1 MNMKYKERDFK
12 DDTEVKEIDYGL
24 EIYDGKDNKY
34 VINVNPFGEIEITSS
49 IGNLIVNPRYA
60 NQIIIKT
67 EE

>member
-1 MNMKYKERDFK
+1 MKYKERDFK
-12 DDTEVKEIDYGL
+12 DDTEVKEIDYGI

-34 VINVNPFGEIEITSS
+34 VINVNPFGEIEITLS
-49 IGNLIVNPRYA
+49 IGNLIVNPRYS